1 MNSSLHSLNGAHSPT
16 RPTPQQLRTGLALG
30 GGAGAFVALIS
41 FLGMGG
47 WYASL
52 VKPLWA
58 PSAWTFVLMQL
69 LACVFMGA
77 ALAYLWASR
86 APDARKR
93 VVSGWFW
100 AQLALGLLW
109 VLCFFTLHSAG
120 LGYTVIMLW
129 WCAVVALLWT
139 GSRLSRTAFWLLVPL
154 FAWVTFASSL
164 NFAILSFNVLRQTS
178 AQMDADPTNRDSP
191 ANPPI
196 IVKKK

>member
-1 MNSSLHSLNGAHSPT
+1 M
-16 RPTPQQLRTGLALG
+16 GLALG
-30 GGAGAFVALIS
+30 GGAGAFAALIS

-69 LACVFMGA
+69 LVDVLMGA
-77 ALAYLWASR
+77 ALAHLWASR

-93 VVSGWFW
+93 IVSGWFW

-178 AQMDADPTNRDSP
+178 AQMDADPTNRNSP

-196 IVKKK
+196 IIKKK